1 MDEHIAQAPR
11 QAGFPGWTQTPIPG
25 VSLSAGGLLALADL
39 TTVAQRTA
47 IKGGSSWLDSLLLV
61 PGLHYQQAADEI
73 ARSGGGGWS
82 WGWDYGGGGVATAAN
97 TGVVSSAGE
106 GFVGMV
112 NNSPMMMYLNKV
124 VHQARERGGGEGVV
138 FLDVGALGKRKSKKD
153 AGRGKGK
160 RGADEGDGDE
170 GHGLDL
176 GWLSHWLYLMSPI
189 LTIAALVMLILV
201 EDWWALGCILTL
213 MISRILNIWVI
224 KQRARKKVH
233 FNPPEPEA
241 QPPWRQPSMTTAES
255 SMSTT
260 SRVRRQRRRHERQH
274 RAAATNPPTPPL
286 PQPPASLPPAP
297 SNMTQITITLPSS
310 GGRVRLRGSPAD
322 LHAVTTETWMRAKT
336 RHEGYLEA
344 AAKLLVYLVAAVSG
358 NWTQAGAI
366 VVMVLLLASAGLL
379 ALSNGCARGVEV
391 NGRIV
396 AAGSGGG
403 RDGEVSGGGEGVVG
417 DGHGGE
423 GIGRAFYN
431 NNGGSWG
438 GRSQRERPVDSGAM
452 DDWAER
458 GMAAE
463 ARKRE
468 EGGDTYPSRYPPT
481 RD

>member
-201 EDWWALGCILTL
+201 EDSALATAVNDD
-213 MISRILNIWVI
+213 SRVQHVHHVASPAPAP
-224 KQRARKKVH
+224 KAR
-233 FNPPEPEA
+233 
-241 QPPWRQPSMTTAES
+241 TTA
-255 SMSTT
+255 
-260 SRVRRQRRRHERQH
+260 SRRSHQ
-274 RAAATNPPTPPL
+274 PPTPPL
-286 PQPPASLPPAP
+286 PQPPASLPPPP

>member
-1 MDEHIAQAPR
+1 MEHIAQAPR
-11 QAGFPGWTQTPIPG
+11 QPGFPGWTQTPIPG

-61 PGLHYQQAADEI
+61 PGLHYQQAADEV

-82 WGWDYGGGGVATAAN
+82 WGWDYGGGGGGGGVAPSAAD
-97 TGVVSSAGE
+97 
-106 GFVGMV
+106 GFVGIV
-112 NNSPMMMYLNKV
+112 NNSALMMYLNRV
-124 VHQARERGGGEGVV
+124 AHQARERRGGDEVV
-138 FLDVGALGKRKSKKD
+138 FLDVGALSKRK
-153 AGRGKGK
+153 GRKGK
-160 RGADEGDGDE
+160 EGGVDEDDGDD

-176 GWLSHWLYLMSPI
+176 GWLSHWLYLMSPV

-224 KQRARKKVH
+224 KQRSRKKVH
-233 FNPPEPEA
+233 FSPPETEA
-241 QPPWRQPSMTTAES
+241 RRPSTTTAES
-255 SMSTT
+255 SMSDT
-260 SRVRRQRRRHERQH
+260 SRVRRHRRRHERQQ
-274 RAAATNPPTPPL
+274 RVTATTKPPQPTPSPQPALTSAAPPT
-286 PQPPASLPPAP
+286 
-297 SNMTQITITLPSS
+297 SNSTQITITLPGSA
-310 GGRVRLRGSPAD
+310 GRVRLRGRPAD

-336 RHEGYLEA
+336 RREGYLEA

-396 AAGSGGG
+396 AAGPGGAKEKGVADAEKDAVRRSRDGDGGTGGG
-403 RDGEVSGGGEGVVG
+403 G
-417 DGHGGE
+417 
-423 GIGRAFYN
+423 FYN
-431 NNGGSWG
+431 NGGGSWG
-438 GRSQRERPVDSGAM
+438 VGSGRERRGDNGEM

-458 GMAAE
+458 GMAAGI
-463 ARKRE
+463 RKTE
-468 EGGDTYPSRYPPT
+468 DGGGYPYLYSPT
-481 RD
+481 SD

>member
-1 MDEHIAQAPR
+1 QIAQAPR
-11 QAGFPGWTQTPIPG
+11 QQGFPGWTQTPIPG

-61 PGLHYQQAADEI
+61 PGLHYQQAADEV

-82 WGWDYGGGGVATAAN
+82 WGWDYGGGGVGVATAAN

-112 NNSPMMMYLNKV
+112 NNSAMMMYLNKV
-124 VHQARERGGGEGVV
+124 VHQARESGGGDGVV
-138 FLDVGALGKRKSKKD
+138 FLDVGALGKRKRRKD
-153 AGRGKGK
+153 GGRGKGK
-160 RGADEGDGDE
+160 GGVEEGDGDDN

-189 LTIAALVMLILV
+189 LTITALVMLILV

-224 KQRARKKVH
+224 KQRAHKKVH
-233 FNPPEPEA
+233 FDPPEPEA
-241 QPPWRQPSMTTAES
+241 QQPSRRPSMTTAES
-255 SMSTT
+255 SMSIT
-260 SRVRRQRRRHERQH
+260 SRVRRHRRRHERQQ
-274 RAAATNPPTPPL
+274 RAGATNPPPPS
-286 PQPPASLPPAP
+286 PPPTSPPPP

-310 GGRVRLRGSPAD
+310 AGRVRLRGSPAD
-322 LHAVTTETWMRAKT
+322 LHAVTTEAWMRAKT
-336 RHEGYLEA
+336 RREGYLEA

-396 AAGSGGG
+396 AAGSGS
-403 RDGEVSGGGEGVVG
+403 DKEKAVAGGGEGVVG
-417 DGHGGE
+417 SVHGGGD
-423 GIGRAFYN
+423 GIGGGFYN
-431 NNGGSWG
+431 HSGGSWG
-438 GRSQRERPVDSGAM
+438 GMSGRVRGGGSGEM

-458 GMAAE
+458 GMAAGVP
-463 ARKRE
+463 KRE
-468 EGGDTYPSRYPPT
+468 EDGGGYTFLYPPSR
-481 RD
+481 D

>member
-1 MDEHIAQAPR
+1 ME
-11 QAGFPGWTQTPIPG
+11 
-25 VSLSAGGLLALADL
+25 
-39 TTVAQRTA
+39 RTA

-61 PGLHYQQAADEI
+61 PGLHYQQAADEV

-82 WGWDYGGGGVATAAN
+82 WGWDYGGGGGGGGFGFATAAN

-112 NNSPMMMYLNKV
+112 NNSPMMMFLNKV
-124 VHQARERGGGEGVV
+124 VHQARERGAGEEVV
-138 FLDVGALGKRKSKKD
+138 VLDVGALGKRKGKKD
-153 AGRGKGK
+153 GGRRKGKG
-160 RGADEGDGDE
+160 GVEEGDGEDD

-201 EDWWALGCILTL
+201 EDWWALGCIITL

-233 FNPPEPEA
+233 FNPPETEQA
-241 QPPWRQPSMTTAES
+241 QPASRARSTTTTAES
-255 SMSTT
+255 SMSYT
-260 SRVRRQRRRHERQH
+260 SRVHRHRRRQQ
-274 RAAATNPPTPPL
+274 RAATANPAPAATAAAASPSPPPATSPTPP
-286 PQPPASLPPAP
+286 
-297 SNMTQITITLPSS
+297 SNVTQITITLPSS
-310 GGRVRLRGSPAD
+310 AGRVRLRGSPAD

-336 RHEGYLEA
+336 RREGYLEA

-366 VVMVLLLASAGLL
+366 IVMVLLLASAGLL

-403 RDGEVSGGGEGVVG
+403 KESGVGGGGGEGVVRNS
-417 DGHGGE
+417 HGGGSDGGD
-423 GIGRAFYN
+423 GIGRGFYN
-431 NNGGSWG
+431 HGRGSWG
-438 GRSQRERPVDSGAM
+438 DRSERVRRDASGEM

-458 GMAAE
+458 GMAAGI
-463 ARKRE
+463 RKRE
-468 EGGDTYPSRYPPT
+468 EEGGGYPDLYPSI

>member
-138 FLDVGALGKRKSKKD
+138 FLDVGALGKRKSKKA

-224 KQRARKKVH
+224 KQRARKKQSPACPSRRESGASAEGT
-233 FNPPEPEA
+233 NDSIAP
-241 QPPWRQPSMTTAES
+241 QPPT
-255 SMSTT
+255 
-260 SRVRRQRRRHERQH
+260 
-274 RAAATNPPTPPL
+274 PPNPPL
-286 PQPPASLPPAP
+286 PQPPASLPPPP

-403 RDGEVSGGGEGVVG
+403 KDGEVSGGGEGVVG

-438 GRSQRERPVDSGAM
+438 GRSERERPVDSGAM

>member
-1 MDEHIAQAPR
+1 MRCDIPFPTSIFLLPVRKNKDKEDPANQTQTYLDHQNQHIAQAPR

-201 EDWWALGCILTL
+201 EDCRF
-213 MISRILNIWVI
+213 SF
-224 KQRARKKVH
+224 H
-233 FNPPEPEA
+233 
-241 QPPWRQPSMTTAES
+241 
-255 SMSTT
+255 
-260 SRVRRQRRRHERQH
+260 
-274 RAAATNPPTPPL
+274 PL
-286 PQPPASLPPAP
+286 PYTA
-297 SNMTQITITLPSS
+297 ITPIKS
-310 GGRVRLRGSPAD
+310 RKI
-322 LHAVTTETWMRAKT
+322 E
-336 RHEGYLEA
+336 
-344 AAKLLVYLVAAVSG
+344 
-358 NWTQAGAI
+358 
-366 VVMVLLLASAGLL
+366 
-379 ALSNGCARGVEV
+379 
-391 NGRIV
+391 
-396 AAGSGGG
+396 
-403 RDGEVSGGGEGVVG
+403 
-417 DGHGGE
+417 
-423 GIGRAFYN
+423 
-431 NNGGSWG
+431 
-438 GRSQRERPVDSGAM
+438 M
-452 DDWAER
+452 DWQD
-458 GMAAE
+458 
-463 ARKRE
+463 
-468 EGGDTYPSRYPPT
+468 
-481 RD
+481 